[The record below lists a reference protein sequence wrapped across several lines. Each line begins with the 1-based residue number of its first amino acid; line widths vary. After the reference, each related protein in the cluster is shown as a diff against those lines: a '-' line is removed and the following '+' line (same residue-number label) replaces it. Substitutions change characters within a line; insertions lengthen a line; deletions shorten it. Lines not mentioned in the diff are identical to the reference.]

1 MSGAHKNPL
10 RFAERAGSA
19 ASRER
24 HDVRAVGLLPML
36 RIALSAKRIG
46 FVIPLI
52 LLIACT
58 PSTPTPTPKPSAF
71 PAAARPVA
79 SIVSPRWSN
88 EDSRDRAGESTEVM
102 NRAGVTPGMTVA
114 DIGAGEGYYTIR
126 LAARLGP
133 KGRVLAQDIVPEV
146 RDKLA
151 DRVTREQL
159 DNVSVKLGTP
169 DNPDL
174 PENSFDRVFLVHMYH
189 EIESPYAFLWNL
201 RPATKAGGR
210 VIVVDAN
217 RPTNQ
222 HGTPPALLKC
232 EFAAVGYKQVDFQV
246 MPSAGGYL
254 AAFEPDGVRPEPGAI
269 RACKV

>member
-1 MSGAHKNPL
+1 MRSIGRGSTARTSGL
-10 RFAERAGSA
+10 SRL
-19 ASRER
+19 AS
-24 HDVRAVGLLPML
+24 LP
-36 RIALSAKRIG
+36 ALSAKRRG
-46 FVIPLI
+46 LVIPL
-52 LLIACT
+52 LLTACNT
-58 PSTPTPTPKPSAF
+58 SPAAPTATQF

-79 SIVSPRWSN
+79 SIVSPRWSD
-88 EDSRDRAGESTEVM
+88 EDSRDKAGESVEVM
-102 NRAGVTPGMTVA
+102 DRAGVKPGMTVA

-146 RDKLA
+146 RDALA
-151 DRVTREQL
+151 ERVTRERL

-169 DNPDL
+169 DNAGL

-189 EIESPYAFLWNL
+189 EIESPYAFLWHL

-210 VIVVDAN
+210 VIVVDAD

-232 EFAAVGYKQVDFQV
+232 EFAAVGYRQVDYQA

-254 AAFEPDGVRPEPGAI
+254 AAFEPSGAPPAPDAI
-269 RACKV
+269 KACRL